1 MNVNLAATR
10 VFPTT
15 LQTLDAVFVCL
26 QALTRSAKHDGKKE
40 WIERRLKELEEREL
54 ERRKAESVEIRLPD
68 HPQPATVTNKC
79 VPPTPTPVEI
89 RLPDHPQP
97 ATVTNK
103 YQPAPSLCFS

>member
-79 VPPTPTPVEI
+79 VPPPHHPSRNPPT
-89 RLPDHPQP
+89 
-97 ATVTNK
+97 
-103 YQPAPSLCFS
+103 